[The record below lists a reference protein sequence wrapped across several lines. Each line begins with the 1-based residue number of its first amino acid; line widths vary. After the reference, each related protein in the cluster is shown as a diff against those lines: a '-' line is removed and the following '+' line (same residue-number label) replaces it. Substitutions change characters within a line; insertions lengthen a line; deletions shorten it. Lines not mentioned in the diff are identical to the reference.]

1 MAEYGSKEY
10 NKILKDFGKGRQWL
24 NDVTVEIVGGENDLP
39 AIVLLRALW
48 AECKKTNVLSKE

>member
-24 NDVTVEIVGGENDLP
+24 NDVVVEIVGGETNS
-39 AIVLLRALW
+39 LLWFFFVHMMKNQQLTIHW
-48 AECKKTNVLSKE
+48 H